1 METILSVENLKTQF
15 TTRKGSVTAVDDV
28 SFKISKGEILCI
40 VGESGCGKSTVALS
54 ILQLLSVNSRV
65 VEGNML
71 FGGKN
76 LRTLSPNELSRL
88 RGNELA
94 MIFQD
99 PMTSLNPTL
108 SIGFQVSEPYVVHRG
123 YAKKDAYAAGVEI
136 LRKVGIPSPER
147 RMGEYPHQLSGGMRQ
162 RAMIAMALA
171 CKPRLLVADEPTTA
185 LDVTIQ
191 SQILDLICQL
201 REETGTAILLITHDL
216 GVVAETA
223 DSVLVLYAG
232 KSVEYGSADS
242 IFNRPRHPYT
252 QGLLKSVP
260 RLDDDADTFYA
271 IPGVVPNH
279 GDLPAGCRYWPRC
292 PAAKDICRKEQPGDF
307 WVEDVR
313 VNCFCY
319 GGKTK

>member
-15 TTRKGSVTAVDDV
+15 TTRKGIVTAVDDV
-28 SFKISKGEILCI
+28 SFKISRGEILCI

-54 ILQLLSVNSRV
+54 ILQLLSVNSQV
-65 VEGNML
+65 VEGDML

-76 LRTLSPNELSRL
+76 LRTLSPNDLSRL

-108 SIGFQVSEPYVVHRG
+108 TIGFQVSEPYIVHRG
-123 YAKKDAYAAGVEI
+123 YAKRDAYAAAIEI

-147 RMGEYPHQLSGGMRQ
+147 RMREYPHQLSGGMRQ
-162 RAMIAMALA
+162 RVMIAMALA
-171 CKPRLLVADEPTTA
+171 CKPRLLIADEPTTA

-252 QGLLKSVP
+252 QGLLRSVP
-260 RLDDDADTFYA
+260 RLDDDTETFYS

-279 GDLPAGCRYWPRC
+279 SDLPAGCRYWPRC
-292 PAAKDICRKEQPGDF
+292 PMVKEICRKEQPGDF
-307 WVEDVR
+307 RIGDVR

-319 GGKTK
+319 GEEGK